1 MISSELKDRY
11 YDLQTQIHNIERT
24 QTELL
29 KDYVENDLG
38 LKRNTL
44 FKINNVAWFKNRTLV
59 YAGDLC
65 FRIFLKDMSRIN
77 NLICQTFDIEAS
89 TRWNIEI
96 VGKLDKDWME
106 YLSPELMIM
115 KEDI

>member
-1 MISSELKDRY
+1 MILDELTDRY

-44 FKINNVAWFKNRTLV
+44 FKINNVVWFEDKTLV
-59 YAGDLC
+59 CTGDLC

-77 NLICQTFDIEAS
+77 NLFCQTFDIEAL
-89 TRWNIEI
+89 TKWNIEI

-106 YLSPELMIM
+106 YIHT
-115 KEDI
+115 EDNINHE